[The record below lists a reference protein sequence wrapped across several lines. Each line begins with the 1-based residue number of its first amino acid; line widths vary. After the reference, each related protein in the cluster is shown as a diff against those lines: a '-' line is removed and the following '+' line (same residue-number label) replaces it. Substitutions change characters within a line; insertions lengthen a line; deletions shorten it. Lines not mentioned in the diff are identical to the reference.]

1 MALPLSAL
9 ISRFKEAACETPVL
23 GILVRA
29 GLRGTKGQI
38 KDMAASIAF
47 FSFLS
52 LFPLILG
59 MIALASSVL
68 KSESL
73 RKQVIEWV
81 SEFFPV
87 GADFVT
93 QNIESIVRLRGAAG
107 LASVLVLFWSAK
119 KMVGAISRGINSAL
133 EQKRGHAFYLSPL
146 RNFGLVVAIS
156 LLMFGTVAITPL
168 ADLVSGLEPKF
179 LGEYWGDLID
189 LVGGHMISIAS
200 TAAMIGCTYFLVPYH
215 RPGWNAI
222 WPGLV
227 TATVLIEVGK
237 KAFVYYADN
246 ISSMDALYGSISSI
260 IALMLW
266 LYFFGR
272 VLLFGAAVNVVY
284 RNSREKI
291 PAEQPGGKEQ
301 EQK

>member
-1 MALPLSAL
+1 M
-9 ISRFKEAACETPVL
+9 
-23 GILVRA
+23 
-29 GLRGTKGQI
+29 
-38 KDMAASIAF
+38 
-47 FSFLS
+47 
-52 LFPLILG
+52 
-59 MIALASSVL
+59 
-68 KSESL
+68 
-73 RKQVIEWV
+73 
-81 SEFFPV
+81 
-87 GADFVT
+87 
-93 QNIESIVRLRGAAG
+93 VRLRGAAG
-107 LASVLVLFWSAK
+107 LASVLLLFWSAR
-119 KMVGAISRGINSAL
+119 KMVGAISRGINSTL

-156 LLMFGTVAITPL
+156 LLMFGTVAISPL
-168 ADLVSGLEPKF
+168 ADLVSGLESKF
-179 LGEYWGDLID
+179 LGKYWGDLID

-237 KAFVYYADN
+237 KAFVYYVDN

-272 VLLFGAAVNVVY
+272 VLLFGTAVNFVY
-284 RNSREKI
+284 SSSRQRA
-291 PAEQPGGKEQ
+291 PAEHPEGKDKEQ
-301 EQK
+301 S